1 MLKKLVLIGLVF
13 SSTLYAIQNPD
24 VFGQAYKLET
34 SDQINERINNNRPQ
48 EFGRHVPTPENFK
61 AEAIGHS
68 WTILSWESTSD
79 TSNTLS
85 YHLYRNDILLTE
97 LPANQLTYKD
107 KFLLQEEHYKYELF
121 SLDKSGWNSK
131 ATSLVLTTHANSK
144 PEFISTQKRI
154 QLNNI
159 KGVGVKIHHFKA
171 TDANDDSLY
180 YKIKGK
186 DADKFMI
193 HQTSGELVNRK
204 YLVRDYNYQLT
215 VEVSDGMHKSTF
227 NLTIET

>member
-1 MLKKLVLIGLVF
+1 MLKKLLLIGLVF

-24 VFGQAYKLET
+24 VFGQAYTLET
-34 SDQINERINNNRPQ
+34 SDRINEKINHNRPQ

-61 AEAIGHS
+61 AEAIGHN
-68 WTILSWESTSD
+68 WAILSWESTSD
-79 TSNTLS
+79 ISNTLS

-107 KFLLQEEHYKYELF
+107 KFLLQEENYIYEIF

-131 ATSLVLTTHANSK
+131 ASSLTLTTQANGK
-144 PEFISTQKRI
+144 PEFVSTQNHI

-159 KGVGVKIHHFKA
+159 KGVGLKIHHFNA
-171 TDANDDSLY
+171 VDSNNDSLY
-180 YKIKGK
+180 FKIKGK

-193 HQTSGELVNRK
+193 HQTSGELVNKK
-204 YLVRDYNYQLT
+204 YLVRDYNYKIT
-215 VEVSDGMHKSTF
+215 VEISDGMDKSTLK
-227 NLTIET
+227 LTIKT